1 MRAIFSNIEAA
12 ILEEMTK
19 HTHVLCASGWLTSK
33 AIIRRM
39 QKMTARAV
47 VGEDKWG
54 TDYGTIDALV
64 LTRGQNMMHHKFM
77 VLGDE
82 DGWKVV
88 ISGSYNFTENAKGND
103 ENMMVLPSAEMA
115 KEFAAS
121 FYELYPQ
128 PCECIDHL
136 HCSDGGNGWY
146 WDTDADDDITGW
158 SEKCYGEKA
167 CATGSYRQE
176 CDGSFHDR
184 ATEYQGMNHIYA
196 SSVGG
201 CNRNASRHATWGFK
215 LHGANDELKPMHI
228 NMHLTGGSEINVMR
242 DVMVWWLLASG
253 MTVEQVMASAV
264 RQRGRLALGMKCDE
278 TVGAK

>member
-88 ISGSYNFTENAKGND
+88 INGSYNFTENAKGND
-103 ENMMVLPSAEMA
+103 ENVTIIHSSDLASQYLSAFETMHPSEAFGPIRCA
-115 KEFAAS
+115 KFFCGGRTQHRLQSGKTIMNVVDVNAPM
-121 FYELYPQ
+121 ELRVGAFSAGQMNQMY
-128 PCECIDHL
+128 
-136 HCSDGGNGWY
+136 
-146 WDTDADDDITGW
+146 
-158 SEKCYGEKA
+158 
-167 CATGSYRQE
+167 TGSNLSATLAGIKKTKTGGLFSCVIFSANWSGSSYSFDFHSVKDLGNKQPHYE
-176 CDGSFHDR
+176 DYCDFSDAGGWEDGSRERLKVDFDW
-184 ATEYQGMNHIYA
+184 
-196 SSVGG
+196 SVF
-201 CNRNASRHATWGFK
+201 CAEVA
-215 LHGANDELKPMHI
+215 
-228 NMHLTGGSEINVMR
+228 
-242 DVMVWWLLASG
+242 
-253 MTVEQVMASAV
+253 Q
-264 RQRGRLALGMKCDE
+264 
-278 TVGAK
+278 